1 MVMEISSATCSNWCT
16 MGLADSKNLVTVTSL
31 AAWSKNLVTVVSKNL
46 VTVMSLAAASYVITS
61 YIFLCLDLWREKN
74 Y

>member
-16 MGLADSKNLVTVTSL
+16 IGLADSKNFVTVTSL

-46 VTVMSLAAASYVITS
+46 VTVMSLAAAS
-61 YIFLCLDLWREKN
+61 C
-74 Y
+74 